1 MRTCGLVIHAAHFHV
16 HVSARLLPVPQR
28 DRISGVRRSSFAA
41 DVRPQKGSGK
51 REMECSKV
59 KIVTVVLFI
68 AGLAA
73 AGFWYITENDRAD
86 RELAYKRQQEHL
98 AKIEAMEKERAER
111 QREEDERIRKERAA
125 AVAKEDAVRMF
136 LNYIDREEERLKEV
150 VEEAQI
156 NLQKIEIDQ
165 SSLEE
170 ELQAIERAN
179 EARVASSEKRGEV
192 QRDIV
197 ERVRALLKSVTLNRL
212 AREYCGED
220 LSKLHSEFEA
230 EMKKTKDVDDRYQKR
245 IRSNLEKYDET
256 VKGVDAE
263 VDKKMKIARAKYES
277 TQKQMDPDRLNKLK
291 KQLADIE
298 QKIEKNLRKKQARTK
313 WDERDLREL
322 EQRQALLQ
330 SQVSNYTGISGL
342 AEAGSLHMDATEAET
357 AARRKYDRAGQTLT
371 MDNTAALN
379 ERIYEQSVYERVR
392 EFRGRSLD
400 RIQAA
405 INSQWN
411 ARSETLAK
419 AKKHL
424 SYLKQ
429 KAVNLDFLTAEEV
442 EAMRKDIANSI
453 SRSIIEVEAGK

>member
-1 MRTCGLVIHAAHFHV
+1 ME
-16 HVSARLLPVPQR
+16 
-28 DRISGVRRSSFAA
+28 
-41 DVRPQKGSGK
+41 
-51 REMECSKV
+51 EMKV
-59 KIVTVVLFI
+59 VVLIVVI
-68 AGLAA
+68 AILGA

-86 RELAYKRQQEHL
+86 REIAYQRQKEQQ
-98 AKIEAMEKERAER
+98 AKIEAMEEEQARR

-125 AVAKEDAVRMF
+125 NVAKEDAVRMF
-136 LNYIDREEERLKEV
+136 LNYIDREEERLKEE
-150 VEEAQI
+150 VEEAEI
-156 NLQKIEIDQ
+156 GLQKIEVDQ

-179 EARVASSEKRGEV
+179 EARVASSEKRGEI

-230 EMKKTKDVDDRYQKR
+230 EMKKTKDIDDKYQKR
-245 IRSNLEKYDET
+245 IKGNLKKYDET

-263 VDKKMKIARAKYES
+263 VDKKTRAARAKYDS
-277 TQKQMDPDRLNKLK
+277 IQKQIDPNRLKMLK
-291 KQLADIE
+291 KELADVE
-298 QKIEKNLRKKQARTK
+298 EKIEKNLRKKHMRSK
-313 WDERDLREL
+313 WDERDLERL
-322 EQRQALLQ
+322 QQQQILLQ
-330 SQVSNYTGISGL
+330 NQVSQYTDISGL
-342 AEAGSLHMDATEAET
+342 ASAGSMHMEVTEAET
-357 AARRKYDRAGQTLT
+357 AARRKYDRAGKALT
-371 MDNTAALN
+371 MDNDAALM

-400 RIQAA
+400 RIQSA
-405 INSQWN
+405 INSRWN

-429 KAVNLDFLTAEEV
+429 KAVNLDLLTAEEI
-442 EAMRKDIANSI
+442 EAMRKDVAKSI
-453 SRSIIEVEAGK
+453 SRSVIEVEAGK

>member
-1 MRTCGLVIHAAHFHV
+1 ME
-16 HVSARLLPVPQR
+16 
-28 DRISGVRRSSFAA
+28 
-41 DVRPQKGSGK
+41 
-51 REMECSKV
+51 EM
-59 KIVTVVLFI
+59 KIVVLVVVI
-68 AGLAA
+68 AVLGAV
-73 AGFWYITENDRAD
+73 GFWYITENDRAD
-86 RELAYKRQQEHL
+86 RELAYQRQQEQQ
-98 AKIEAMEKERAER
+98 AKAEALEKERAER

-125 AVAKEDAVRMF
+125 NVAKEDAMRMF
-136 LNYIDREEERLKEV
+136 LSYIDREEARLKDE
-150 VEEAQI
+150 VEEARI
-156 NLQKIEIDQ
+156 NLQKIEVDQ

-179 EARVASSEKRGEV
+179 EARVASSEKRGEA

-245 IRSNLEKYDET
+245 IKGNLKKYDET

-263 VDKKMKIARAKYES
+263 VDKKTKLARAKYES
-277 TQKQMDPDRLNKLK
+277 IQKQMDPDRLNKLK

-313 WDERDLREL
+313 WDERDLAQL
-322 EQRQALLQ
+322 QQQQVLLQ
-330 SQVSNYTGISGL
+330 NQVSQYTDVSGL
-342 AEAGSLHMDATEAET
+342 AAAGTMHMDVTEAET
-357 AARRKYDRAGQTLT
+357 TARRKYDRAGKALT
-371 MDNTAALN
+371 MDNDAALM

-400 RIQAA
+400 RIQSA
-405 INSQWN
+405 INSRWN

-429 KAVNLDFLTAEEV
+429 KAVNLDLLTAEEI
-442 EAMRKDIANSI
+442 ESMRKDIAKSI
-453 SRSIIEVEAGK
+453 SKSIIEVEDGK

>member
-1 MRTCGLVIHAAHFHV
+1 ME
-16 HVSARLLPVPQR
+16 
-28 DRISGVRRSSFAA
+28 
-41 DVRPQKGSGK
+41 
-51 REMECSKV
+51 EMKV
-59 KIVTVVLFI
+59 VVLIVVI
-68 AGLAA
+68 AILGA

-86 RELAYKRQQEHL
+86 REIAYQRQKEQQ
-98 AKIEAMEKERAER
+98 AKIEAMEEEQARR

-125 AVAKEDAVRMF
+125 NVAKEDAVRMF
-136 LNYIDREEERLKEV
+136 LNYIDREEERLKEE
-150 VEEAQI
+150 VEEAEI
-156 NLQKIEIDQ
+156 GLQKIEVDQ

-179 EARVASSEKRGEV
+179 EARVASSEKRGEI

-230 EMKKTKDVDDRYQKR
+230 EMKKTKDIDDKYQKR
-245 IRSNLEKYDET
+245 IKGNLKKYDET

-263 VDKKMKIARAKYES
+263 VDKKTRAARAKYDS
-277 TQKQMDPDRLNKLK
+277 IQKQIDPNRLKMLK
-291 KQLADIE
+291 KELADVE
-298 QKIEKNLRKKQARTK
+298 EKIEKNLRKKHMRSK
-313 WDERDLREL
+313 WDERDLERL
-322 EQRQALLQ
+322 QQQQILLQ
-330 SQVSNYTGISGL
+330 NQVSQYTDISGL
-342 AEAGSLHMDATEAET
+342 ASAGSMHMEVTEAET
-357 AARRKYDRAGQTLT
+357 AARRKYDRAGKALT
-371 MDNTAALN
+371 MDNDAALM

-400 RIQAA
+400 RIQSA
-405 INSQWN
+405 INSRWN

-429 KAVNLDFLTAEEV
+429 KAVNLDLLTAEEI
-442 EAMRKDIANSI
+442 EDMRKDIAKSI
-453 SRSIIEVEAGK
+453 SKSIIEVEDGK

>member
-1 MRTCGLVIHAAHFHV
+1 M
-16 HVSARLLPVPQR
+16 
-28 DRISGVRRSSFAA
+28 
-41 DVRPQKGSGK
+41 
-51 REMECSKV
+51 
-59 KIVTVVLFI
+59 KIVVLVVVI
-68 AGLAA
+68 AVLGA

-86 RELAYKRQQEHL
+86 RELAYQRQQEQQ
-98 AKIEAMEKERAER
+98 AKIEAMEKERADR

-125 AVAKEDAVRMF
+125 NVAKEDAMRMF
-136 LNYIDREEERLKEV
+136 LSYIDREEARLKDE

-156 NLQKIEIDQ
+156 NLQKIEVDQ

-212 AREYCGED
+212 SREYCGED

-230 EMKKTKDVDDRYQKR
+230 EMKKTKDVDDRYQKK
-245 IRSNLEKYDET
+245 IKGNLRKYDET

-263 VDKKMKIARAKYES
+263 VDKKTKLARAKYES
-277 TQKQMDPDRLNKLK
+277 IQKQMDPDRLNKLK

-313 WDERDLREL
+313 WDERDLAQL
-322 EQRQALLQ
+322 QQQQVLLQ
-330 SQVSNYTGISGL
+330 NQVSQYTDVSGL
-342 AEAGSLHMDATEAET
+342 AAAGTMHMDVTEAET
-357 AARRKYDRAGQTLT
+357 AARRKYDRAGKALT
-371 MDNTAALN
+371 MDNDAALM

-400 RIQAA
+400 RIQSA
-405 INSQWN
+405 INSRWN

-429 KAVNLDFLTAEEV
+429 KAVNLDLLTAEEI
-442 EAMRKDIANSI
+442 ETMRKDIANSI
-453 SRSIIEVEAGK
+453 SRSIIEVEVGK